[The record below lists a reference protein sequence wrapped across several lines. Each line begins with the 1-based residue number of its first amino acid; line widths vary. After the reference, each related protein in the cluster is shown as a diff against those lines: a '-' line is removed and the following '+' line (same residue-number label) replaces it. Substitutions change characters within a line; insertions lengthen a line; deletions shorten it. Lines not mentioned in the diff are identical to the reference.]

1 MAAATRRRRTRGS
14 GLEPIEAAA
23 PLAPWLGGK
32 RLMAKRIIARLEAI
46 PHRCYAEPFVGM
58 GGVFFRRKQRPKSEI
73 LNDANGEIVN
83 LFRIVREHPDELTRQ
98 FEWALSSRAEFGR
111 LISAPPEIF
120 TDVQRAA
127 RFAFLQRMTFR
138 GKPANRAA
146 TPGQTA
152 ANVGT
157 QASFTAARM
166 RRLIGAAHRRLQGVH
181 VECLDWA
188 AFIPRYDRPTTLFYV
203 DPPYW
208 GREADY
214 GKGLFAREDFA
225 RLAELLRGIRGRFLL
240 SLNDR
245 PEVRKLFAGFEIE
258 RARVRY
264 TLGTKAGRKVPHAAE
279 LLISNV
285 ARDAK

>member
-14 GLEPIEAAA
+14 GLEPIEAAT
-23 PLAPWLGGK
+23 PVAPWRGGK

-46 PHRCYAEPFVGM
+46 PHRCYAEPFAGM

-73 LNDANGEIVN
+73 LNDRNGEIVN

-98 FEWALSSRAEFGR
+98 FEWALSSRSEFVR
-111 LISAPPEIF
+111 MLSSPPEIL

-138 GKPANRAA
+138 GEPAHEV
-146 TPGQTA
+146 TA
-152 ANVGT
+152 GGTGASVGR

-208 GREADY
+208 GHEADY

-245 PEVRKLFAGFEIE
+245 PEVRKLFAGCKIE
-258 RARVRY
+258 RARVPH
-264 TLGTKAGRKVPHAAE
+264 TLGTQAGRKVQPASE